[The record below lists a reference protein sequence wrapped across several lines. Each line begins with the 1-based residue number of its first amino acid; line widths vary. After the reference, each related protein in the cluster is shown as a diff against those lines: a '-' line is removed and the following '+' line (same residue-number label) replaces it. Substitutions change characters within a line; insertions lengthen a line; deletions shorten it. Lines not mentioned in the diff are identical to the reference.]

1 MDNLILD
8 VMFDVNEKLGYNIE
22 VKWADADIDGAFPN
36 DLSTFFEINRYC
48 DEIINVANRNAGSRP
63 IYYRFGNIMPT
74 C

>member
-63 IYYRFGNIMPT
+63 IYYRFGNFNLQK
-74 C
+74 